1 MKENILIIGGGTAGM
16 EAATQLHKMGLNPII
31 VEKSEALGGHI
42 AQWDRLFPAFHPAK
56 DVVEKMLDQVKG
68 IDVRL
73 NTEVVDIHRD
83 NNSFHVGQ
91 YIEKIHQDAKF
102 SEKEKQISQK
112 VDDFIRSKTGKSISA
127 YSGYIFMV
135 NKILMLST
143 FTEFLFQRFDIVTL
157 FLCCVIIFIELR
169 VFTQKHMYKWLIVL
183 IGSLLLDALVLLDI
197 SPVS

>member
-1 MKENILIIGGGTAGM
+1 MYDPQDETGRDYNNQDQIG
-16 EAATQLHKMGLNPII
+16 
-31 VEKSEALGGHI
+31 LGGNLVGEGNIVAEGEEIEGQYQPEQQYPTNEMHGQN
-42 AQWDRLFPAFHPAK
+42 A
-56 DVVEKMLDQVKG
+56 E
-68 IDVRL
+68 
-73 NTEVVDIHRD
+73 D
-83 NNSFHVGQ
+83 NNSFHMGQ
-91 YIEKIHQDAKF
+91 YIEKIQQNPQF

-169 VFTQKHMYKWLIVL
+169 VFTQKHMYKWLLVL
-183 IGSLLLDALVLLDI
+183 IGSLLLDALVLIDI